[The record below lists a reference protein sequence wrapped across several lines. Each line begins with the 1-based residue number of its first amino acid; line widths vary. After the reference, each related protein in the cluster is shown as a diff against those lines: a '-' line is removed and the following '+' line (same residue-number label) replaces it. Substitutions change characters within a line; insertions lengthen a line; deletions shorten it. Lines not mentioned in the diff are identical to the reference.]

1 MRTDISAS
9 RRGSPPRTES
19 PLHAAAVLVAVA
31 CITTTF
37 ACTPV
42 SKSFE
47 IHTAQLD
54 CDEANRIVHD
64 SLLGMNMVV
73 TAFKLARPGAP
84 GYVRATKTDSRGTR
98 TGEVKMTCED
108 GRVHIV
114 PDDVTGVLGGA
125 HEFERGVFLGV
136 TGRAGLS
143 VVQGR
148 ILGEPVAEDAR
159 RDLSREPVPA
169 AGAAAPSPVVHRPK
183 PGGQVKKK
191 VVGVLVQL
199 EPVRGFAT
207 VLDFEADLS
216 RAGIL
221 PVKVTVENGTKRSY
235 EFDPRDI
242 QLRRRGSRRRVPPLS
257 ASQAVRRLVE
267 TNRRILEQA
276 AAEMAMEGDGS
287 APPVVDPMAPSELGD
302 VAAASRVLKARKLM
316 GGLLRPS
323 GRFSGFL
330 YYQVDDYDRARITM
344 IDVATGETEG
354 FIVEF

>member
-1 MRTDISAS
+1 
-9 RRGSPPRTES
+9 
-19 PLHAAAVLVAVA
+19 
-31 CITTTF
+31 
-37 ACTPV
+37 
-42 SKSFE
+42 
-47 IHTAQLD
+47 
-54 CDEANRIVHD
+54 
-64 SLLGMNMVV
+64 
-73 TAFKLARPGAP
+73 
-84 GYVRATKTDSRGTR
+84 
-98 TGEVKMTCED
+98 
-108 GRVHIV
+108 
-114 PDDVTGVLGGA
+114 
-125 HEFERGVFLGV
+125 
-136 TGRAGLS
+136 
-143 VVQGR
+143 
-148 ILGEPVAEDAR
+148 
-159 RDLSREPVPA
+159 
-169 AGAAAPSPVVHRPK
+169 
-183 PGGQVKKK
+183 
-191 VVGVLVQL
+191 
-199 EPVRGFAT
+199 
-207 VLDFEADLS
+207 
-216 RAGIL
+216 
-221 PVKVTVENGTKRSY
+221 VKVTVENGTKRSY